1 MWSLYSYLKFGSIPV
16 AYLAFDNCVWIMNFS
31 PPMLGNDEESG
42 SYGNNSM
49 EYEDVR
55 SYGDENILKI
65 IAWIMNMLWVFYQL
79 GHLI

>member
-1 MWSLYSYLKFGSIPV
+1 
-16 AYLAFDNCVWIMNFS
+16 
-31 PPMLGNDEESG
+31 
-42 SYGNNSM
+42 M

-65 IAWIMNMLWVFYQL
+65 IAWIMIHEYVIAYGFFYQL